1 MISPE
6 RVDREPRRIATA
18 LVVLLVT
25 GLLGC
30 SHRAAETMPGPEAIR
45 PASNAPERFEPGN
58 RRSLLEPADTLVGSG
73 CLSPLIDPRD
83 RGVARLVRS
92 AGGIGDY
99 AGPPGRYGAGLDELL
114 RIECN
119 SGKLLGIVPR

>member
-1 MISPE
+1 MTSSELIG
-6 RVDREPRRIATA
+6 RGARRIAA
-18 LVVLLVT
+18 VMVSSLLA
-25 GLLGC
+25 GALGC
-30 SHRAAETMPGPEAIR
+30 GHHGPETMPGPEAVR
-45 PASNAPERFEPGN
+45 PASGAPARFEPGN
-58 RRSLLEPADTLVGSG
+58 RRALLQPADTLAGSG

-92 AGGIGDY
+92 AGGVGDY

-119 SGKLLGIVPR
+119 TGRLLGLVPR